1 MKLIIAYVQPF
12 LLDKVIDT
20 LHLNAGVSGATVTRA
35 RGFGRG
41 RRRVEEEE
49 EIYGT
54 SARVRIEVAAN
65 DDCVEQIIHDIK
77 TAAHTGQRG
86 DGKVFVLALERSLR
100 IQTGEEGPTTL

>member
-12 LLDKVIDT
+12 LLDKVIDK
-20 LHLNAGVSGATVTRA
+20 LHLNAAISGATVTNA

-41 RRRVEEEE
+41 RRRVAEEE
-49 EIYGT
+49 EICGT

-65 DDCVEQIIHDIK
+65 DDCAEQIINDIK

-86 DGKVFVLALERSLR
+86 DGKIFVLALERSLR
-100 IQTGEEGPTTL
+100 IQTGEEGPSSL